1 MTGATARRLRDT
13 RTYRGGFVI
22 FTVQPPMGL
31 PNALRFCCR
40 GVRRSRAAP
49 SRIYVARL
57 RRANAPVSSKRG
69 LGAGVHDSLGAG
81 FCKASRV
88 FLPDSDRLEDIAKIG
103 PQFGCRKVFGQGKV
117 NVDPGARL
125 NPVRTNMRAPAHGG
139 WEVIKYS
146 VPM

>member
-49 SRIYVARL
+49 KQNLLARL

-69 LGAGVHDSLGAG
+69 LDSGRYDLSRARPEDRIRTCQVERPKLPEGWGYRCIGAA
-81 FCKASRV
+81 R
-88 FLPDSDRLEDIAKIG
+88 
-103 PQFGCRKVFGQGKV
+103 
-117 NVDPGARL
+117 DPEH
-125 NPVRTNMRAPAHGG
+125 RTR
-139 WEVIKYS
+139 
-146 VPM
+146 